1 MKARILVVDDD
12 VDARTTL
19 VRVLEKEGY
28 TAVGASTA
36 VDALDNFDRTV
47 FDLVLTDM
55 RMEGMD
61 GIELLRAI
69 KTRRTDVPVIIM
81 TAFASIDT
89 AVQAIDERAYDYIR
103 KPYQLAEIRASVKRA
118 LDHGALARENL
129 ELKHELVREMSTD
142 RIVGTSPSMVEVY
155 KVIARVAKTDTT
167 ILITGE
173 SGTGKEMVAR
183 AVHGNSLR
191 QAKPFLAVNCGALSE
206 TLLESELFGHV
217 RGAFTGATSN
227 RKGLFESAQE
237 GTVFLDEISETS
249 PAMQTKLLR
258 VLEEREI
265 TRVGSMEP
273 IKVDV
278 RVIAATNRALNL
290 LVKDSRFRE
299 DLFYRLH
306 VVEINLPPLRDRTSD
321 LPLLFDYFLAKYSR
335 KLGKTLAVAPGLI
348 ETLSEYKWP
357 GNVRELENTVERAVT
372 LNHTGMLN
380 VDDLPAEIRTAKDES
395 PREDKKLISLDE
407 MEAQY
412 VMKVIHAV
420 DGNMSR
426 AAEILRV
433 DRRTLYRMIDRHG
446 LWTDRLRSSRTDSE
460 SD

>member
-1 MKARILVVDDD
+1 
-12 VDARTTL
+12 
-19 VRVLEKEGY
+19 
-28 TAVGASTA
+28 
-36 VDALDNFDRTV
+36 
-47 FDLVLTDM
+47 
-55 RMEGMD
+55 
-61 GIELLRAI
+61 
-69 KTRRTDVPVIIM
+69 
-81 TAFASIDT
+81 
-89 AVQAIDERAYDYIR
+89 
-103 KPYQLAEIRASVKRA
+103 
-118 LDHGALARENL
+118 
-129 ELKHELVREMSTD
+129 
-142 RIVGTSPSMVEVY
+142 
-155 KVIARVAKTDTT
+155 
-167 ILITGE
+167 
-173 SGTGKEMVAR
+173 
-183 AVHGNSLR
+183 
-191 QAKPFLAVNCGALSE
+191 
-206 TLLESELFGHV
+206 
-217 RGAFTGATSN
+217 
-227 RKGLFESAQE
+227 
-237 GTVFLDEISETS
+237 
-249 PAMQTKLLR
+249 
-258 VLEEREI
+258 
-265 TRVGSMEP
+265 MEP

-335 KLGKTLAVAPGLI
+335 KLVKTLAVAPGLI
-348 ETLSEYKWP
+348 ETLSEYNWP

-372 LNHTGMLN
+372 LNHTGILN

-395 PREDKKLISLDE
+395 PREDNKLISLDQ

-446 LWTDRLRSSRTDSE
+446 LWTDRLRSSRADGE